1 MSAALKQVAGRSKTL
16 IILHRIVDNWRRR
29 RAFQS
34 GQTVNAYG
42 STHEFWPLEKSVNYI
57 NQVYR
62 EYLEY
67 PGITPEAF
75 RGRRVLEVGPGDNF
89 GVALRFVADGA
100 AKVVSLDKF
109 YSERNDEQQ
118 ARIYRELR
126 KEMSPEQAAVFDES
140 IKLDGP
146 LELNKNRIE
155 YIYGHG
161 IEEADQISKPGSLE
175 PESFHF
181 IVSRA
186 VLHNV
191 YDIERGFEAMDRLL
205 APGGYMAHK
214 IDFSDENMFSSR
226 GMHPLTF
233 LTIPESVYRLMAKDS
248 GKPNRRLINDYRE
261 LMRKRGYDAKLF
273 VSSIV
278 GVGPLTPHKEKIER
292 GVDYG
297 NATVSLIDE
306 IRSNLAGP
314 YRKLAEEDLAP
325 AGIFLVA
332 RKPDRG
338 TKDTKTG

>member
-29 RAFQS
+29 RAFQA

-42 STHEFWPLEKSVNYI
+42 STHEFWSLEKSVNYI

-67 PGITPEAF
+67 SGLTLGAF

-89 GVALRFVADGA
+89 GVALKFLADGA

-126 KEMSPEQAAVFDES
+126 KEMTPEQAAVFDES
-140 IKLDGP
+140 IKLGGP
-146 LELNKNRIE
+146 LELNKNKIQ

-161 IEEADQISKPGSLE
+161 IEEADQILD

-191 YDIERGFEAMDRLL
+191 YDIERGFKAMDRLL

-214 IDFSDENMFSSR
+214 IDCSDENMFSSR

-233 LTIPESVYRLMAKDS
+233 LTISESVYRLMAKDS

-261 LMRKRGYDAKLF
+261 LTRKLGYDAKLF

-297 NATVSLIDE
+297 NKTVSLIDE
-306 IRSNLAGP
+306 IRPKLAHP
-314 YRKLAEEDLAP
+314 FRKLAEQDLAA
-325 AGIFLVA
+325 AGVFLVA
-332 RKPDRG
+332 RKPQRG